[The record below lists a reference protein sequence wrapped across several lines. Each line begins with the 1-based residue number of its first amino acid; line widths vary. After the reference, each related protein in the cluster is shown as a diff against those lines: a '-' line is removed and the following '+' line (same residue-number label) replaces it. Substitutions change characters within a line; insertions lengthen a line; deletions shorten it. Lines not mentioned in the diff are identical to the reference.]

1 MLFLGNVKVDIMKIN
16 PLYVVALKDEV
27 SPEFINKFEVL
38 ITGVGKVNA
47 AYELTKHLTENKNKY
62 NLIVNFGTAGS
73 NYLPP
78 GSFVDCTKFFE
89 KDMDCIPLGFEKF
102 QTPFEENIKIEFSSD
117 QPYNPINRN
126 LACFTGDK
134 FVSEDLDYQGIF
146 DMEAYALAKVC
157 KNFQTPFISFKYIS
171 DGADSNSADDWN
183 ANISS
188 GYKEFYEI
196 VVKGILK

>member
-1 MLFLGNVKVDIMKIN
+1 MLFLGNVQFNIMKIN

-27 SPEFINKFEVL
+27 SPEFINKFDVL

-47 AYELTKHLTENKNKY
+47 AYELTKH
-62 NLIVNFGTAGS
+62 LIVNFGTAGS

-126 LACFTGDK
+126 LTCFTGDK
-134 FVSEDLDYQGIF
+134 FVTEDLDYQGIF

-157 KNFQTPFISFKYIS
+157 KNFQMQFISFKYIS
-171 DGADSNSADDWN
+171 DGADNNSADDWN
-183 ANISS
+183 ENISS

-196 VVKGILK
+196 VVKGILN

>member
-27 SPEFINKFEVL
+27 SPEFINKFDVL

-47 AYELTKHLTENKNKY
+47 AYELTKH
-62 NLIVNFGTAGS
+62 LIVNFGTAGS

-126 LACFTGDK
+126 LTCFTGDK
-134 FVSEDLDYQGIF
+134 FVTEDLDYQGIF

-157 KNFQTPFISFKYIS
+157 KNFITPFISFKYIS
-171 DGADSNSADDWN
+171 DGADNNSADDWN
-183 ANISS
+183 ENISS
-188 GYKEFYEI
+188 GYKQFYEI
-196 VVKGILK
+196 VVKGILN